1 MSTETKM
8 PTLKQQVRRLINELP
23 ENCTVED
30 IQYQLY
36 LMDKIN
42 RGEEALRQAG
52 GIPHEDIKKRFAPWL
67 TK

>member
-1 MSTETKM
+1 MSSSTKTA
-8 PTLKQQVRRLINELP
+8 TLKQQARRLIDGLP
-23 ENCTVED
+23 DNCTVED

-42 RGEEALRQAG
+42 RGEESLQRHG
-52 GIPHEDIKKRFAPWL
+52 GIPHEDIKKRFAPWP